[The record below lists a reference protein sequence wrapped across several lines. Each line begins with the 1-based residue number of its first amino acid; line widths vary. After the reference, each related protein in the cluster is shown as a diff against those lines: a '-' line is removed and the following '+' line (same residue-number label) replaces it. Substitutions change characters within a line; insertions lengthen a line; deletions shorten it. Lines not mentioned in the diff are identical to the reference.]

1 MLPQII
7 LVLLALHI
15 IFVILYNF
23 QKHAKKPRTKKHNPP
38 GPRGL
43 PLIGNLH
50 QLDGQNLHKY
60 LYHLS
65 KQYDPLMSMKFGS
78 RRVLVISS
86 SNEVSEIMKSHDVV
100 FSGRP
105 TLVSLQR
112 LSYNGLDVAFSS
124 YNDTWREMRK
134 ISNIHLF
141 SLKKVQSF
149 IPILKDE
156 VSMMV
161 EKITKD
167 ASLSKITNMSEI
179 MISYTSNTICRV
191 AFGKSYGYEGCGN
204 NPFFDLLH
212 EAQAMLGGG
221 FVADFLPSLA
231 WIDKFTGMAG
241 RLEKNFKDLDT
252 FYQQLIDEH
261 LDSNMPKSMEGDVL
275 DDLLKLRSYSTG
287 VILDHIKAL
296 LMNIIAAGT
305 DITSIVLVWALTAL
319 VNKPLIMKKVQGEIR
334 QYLLRGR
341 KKDFVDEDDIAKVPY
356 FRAVMKESFR
366 LYPPGPLLVP
376 RETIKKCRLYGY
388 EIEAGTLVYFNAW
401 AIGRDPAVWKNPNE
415 FFPERFLENDIDV
428 KGRNPEVIPFG
439 IGRRQCPG
447 MSLGL
452 AKVELALANLLY
464 KFDWELPP
472 GMKEDDINFDEL
484 PGMTMHKKNAL
495 CLVAK
500 VVHG

>member
-7 LVLLALHI
+7 LVLVALLI
-15 IFVILYNF
+15 IFVILYNL
-23 QKHAKKPRTKKHNPP
+23 QKHATKPR
-38 GPRGL
+38 L

-50 QLDGQNLHKY
+50 QFDGQNLHKY

-65 KQYDPLMSMKFGS
+65 KQYGPLMSIKFGS

-86 SNEVSEIMKSHDVV
+86 SNVVSEIMKSHDVV
-100 FSGRP
+100 VFYGKP

-112 LSYNGLDVAFSS
+112 LSYKGLDVAFSS
-124 YNDTWREMRK
+124 YKDTWREMRK
-134 ISNIHLF
+134 ISYIHLF

-149 IPILKDE
+149 IPIFKDE

-161 EKITKD
+161 EKITKEP
-167 ASLSKITNMSEI
+167 ALSKITNMSEI

-221 FVADFLPSLA
+221 FVTDFLPSL
-231 WIDKFTGMAG
+231 G
-241 RLEKNFKDLDT
+241 
-252 FYQQLIDEH
+252 
-261 LDSNMPKSMEGDVL
+261 PKSMEGDVL
-275 DDLLKLRSYSTG
+275 DELLKLRSYSTG
-287 VILDHIKAL
+287 ITLDNIKAL
-296 LMNIIAAGT
+296 LMFWAACFNFTCKIIAAGT
-305 DITSIVLVWALTAL
+305 DITSIVLVWAPTAL

-334 QYLLRGR
+334 KYLLRGR
-341 KKDFVDEDDIAKVPY
+341 KKDFVDEDDIAKLPY

-376 RETIKKCRLYGY
+376 RETIKKCCIYGY

-401 AIGRDPAVWKNPNE
+401 AIGKDPAVWRNPNE

-428 KGRNPEVIPFG
+428 RGRNPGGFPFG

-447 MSLGL
+447 MSLRF
-452 AKVELALANLLY
+452 AKEGHIDFN
-464 KFDWELPP
+464 
-472 GMKEDDINFDEL
+472 EL